1 MLGGKPPLRREM
13 IDHVRQMLAQSID
26 QFCLRHSSL
35 LRQHLNLI
43 FAQHLRQNVWRNL
56 FIRPLADPGVGN
68 LALTFLLELFEQ
80 NQFKPPLNTLT
91 DAAGEPAARS
101 TFEQI
106 A

>member
-80 NQFKPPLNTLT
+80 IIQTTAQHTPGT
-91 DAAGEPAARS
+91 AAREQAARS